1 MDWKKLNN
9 NRDFQRVYS
18 RGRSLVTRYFVIY
31 YLPQKVGHH
40 RIGFTVSRKIGGA
53 VVRNRVRRRLKE
65 MFRLINPSLPKSMDV
80 VIVARGRAK
89 EGNFDQM
96 RSLMDSKFREIA

>member
-1 MDWKKLNN
+1 MEWKKLNV

-18 RGRSLVTRYFVIY
+18 RGKSRVTGYFVIY
-31 YLPQKVGHH
+31 YLPQKLGYH

-65 MFRLINPSLPKSMDV
+65 LFRLVNPKLSRSVDV
-80 VIVARGRAK
+80 VIVARKRAK
-89 EGNFDQM
+89 EADFALM
-96 RSLMDSKFREIA
+96 KSLMKSIFHEIA

>member
-1 MDWKKLNN
+1 MDWKVLNN

-18 RGRSLVTRYFVIY
+18 RGKSLVTRYFVIY
-31 YLPQKVGHH
+31 YLPQKLGYH

-65 MFRLINPSLPKSMDV
+65 MFRLISPGLPRSADI
-80 VIVARGRAK
+80 VIVARGQAK
-89 EGNFDQM
+89 AGNFAQM
-96 RSLMDSKFREIA
+96 KSLMEIKFREIS